1 MADGGEFRGYI
12 DAMRGM
18 DLPAITT
25 RAEADAALAAAVPN
39 ATVRAFLLQ
48 NLRRDGDGWR
58 WQANLDVLGRDLP
71 VLGGWPAERLAD
83 SPPYEDRC
91 CGWPGRRRPT

>member
-1 MADGGEFRGYI
+1 
-12 DAMRGM
+12 MRGM

-48 NLRRDGDGWR
+48 NLRRDG
-58 WQANLDVLGRDLP
+58 
-71 VLGGWPAERLAD
+71 
-83 SPPYEDRC
+83 
-91 CGWPGRRRPT
+91 